1 MRDLRPI
8 LLCNVVYKV
17 ISKVL
22 ANCLKPL
29 LSVLISQEQSSF
41 VAGRSIINNAMIG
54 FEVVYY
60 LKKKVRGNRGDM
72 TIKIDISKAYDRVD

>member
-54 FEVVYY
+54 FEVVHY